1 MTPEE
6 QIVQLEQRIM
16 QLETTLNAL
25 VYSDRY
31 IYTKHIQMLDGRN
44 IQTGTSTGTKIGT
57 STSDKIGFFNTTP
70 AIQQATIADANGTLA
85 DATEKINA
93 ILVVLDVFGFTA

>member
-1 MTPEE
+1 MSEE

-16 QLETTLNAL
+16 LLETTLNAL

-44 IQTGTSTGTKIGT
+44 IQTGTSAGTKIGT
-57 STSDKIGFFNTTP
+57 AGGASGEKIGFFNATP
-70 AIQQATIADANGTLA
+70 VVQQTGIAVTAAGIHA
-85 DATEKINA
+85 A
-93 ILVVLDVFGFTA
+93 LVNLGLITS